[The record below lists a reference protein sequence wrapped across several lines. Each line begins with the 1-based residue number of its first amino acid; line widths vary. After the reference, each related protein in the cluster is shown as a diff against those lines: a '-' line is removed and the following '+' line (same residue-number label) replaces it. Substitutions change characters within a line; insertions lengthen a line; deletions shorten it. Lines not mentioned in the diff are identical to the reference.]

1 MKEDFMGIL
10 EGKKALITG
19 IANEKSIAYGIAKAF
34 YREGAELAFTYAN
47 EKLKSR
53 VKEIALEFGSEL
65 IFECDV
71 SKDQHVKDLAHA
83 LSSAWGKLDI
93 FVHSIA
99 FAPREEFKRGVID
112 TSREGFKIAMDISVY
127 SLIALT
133 RELLPL
139 MEGRNG
145 SIITLTYYGA
155 EKVVPHYNVMGIA
168 KAALE
173 STVRYLAYDIAKY
186 GHRINAISA
195 GPVKTLA
202 AYSITGFHLL
212 MEHTTKVNPFGRAI
226 TIEDVGDTAV
236 FLCSDWARAITGEVL
251 HVDNGYHIMGVFGR
265 EEDIKKEVFGE

>member
-1 MKEDFMGIL
+1 MGLL
-10 EGKKALITG
+10 EGKRALIMG
-19 IANEKSIAYGIAKAF
+19 VANERSIAYGIAKAF
-34 YREGAELAFTYAN
+34 HREGAELAFTYAN
-47 EKLKSR
+47 EKLKKR
-53 VKEIALEFGSEL
+53 VEEVAEEFGSNL
-65 IFECDV
+65 TFECDV
-71 SKDQHVKDLAHA
+71 SKDEHIRA
-83 LSSAWGKLDI
+83 LREWLEKNWGSLDI
-93 FVHSIA
+93 IVHSIA
-99 FAPREEFKRGVID
+99 YAPKEEFRGGVID

-139 MEGRNG
+139 MEGRSG
-145 SIITLTYYGA
+145 SIITMSYYGA

-173 STVRYLAYDIAKY
+173 CTVRYLAYDIAKY

-226 TIEDVGDTAV
+226 TIEEVGDTAV
-236 FLCSDWARAITGEVL
+236 FLCSDWARAITGEVVR
-251 HVDNGYHIMGVFGR
+251 VDNGYHIMGVFGR
-265 EEDIKKEVFGE
+265 EEEIKKEVFGKGE

>member
-1 MKEDFMGIL
+1 MGLL

-19 IANEKSIAYGIAKAF
+19 IANDRSIAYGIAKSF
-34 YREGAELAFTYAN
+34 HREGAQLAFTYAN
-47 EKLKSR
+47 DKLKKR
-53 VKEIALEFGSEL
+53 VDEVAREFGSEL
-65 IFECDV
+65 SVKCDV
-71 SKDQHVKDLAHA
+71 SLDEDITNLKNFLEE
-83 LSSAWGKLDI
+83 SWGGLDI
-93 FVHSIA
+93 IVHSIA
-99 FAPREEFKRGVID
+99 FAPKEEFKAGVID
-112 TSREGFKIAMDISVY
+112 TSREGFKVAMDISVY
-127 SLIALT
+127 SLIAMT

-145 SIITLTYYGA
+145 AIVTLSYYGA

-173 STVRYLAYDIAKY
+173 STVRYLAYDIAKH

-236 FLCSDWARAITGEVL
+236 YLCSDWSRGVTGEVI
-251 HVDNGYHIMGVFGR
+251 HVDNGYHIMGVFGK
-265 EEDIKKEVFGE
+265 EEEAKG

>member
-1 MKEDFMGIL
+1 MGL
-10 EGKKALITG
+10 LSGKKALITG
-19 IANEKSIAYGIAKAF
+19 IANERSIAYGIAKSF
-34 YREGAELAFTYAN
+34 HREGAQLAFTYAN
-47 EKLKSR
+47 DKLKKR
-53 VKEIALEFGSEL
+53 VEEIAKEFGSEL
-65 IFECDV
+65 TFKCDV
-71 SKDQHVKDLAHA
+71 SLDEDIIRLRDFLKE
-83 LSSAWGKLDI
+83 SWGGLDI
-93 FVHSIA
+93 LIHSIA
-99 FAPREEFKRGVID
+99 YAPKEEFKGGVID

-127 SLIALT
+127 SLIAMT

-145 SIITLTYYGA
+145 AVLTLSYYGA

-173 STVRYLAYDIAKY
+173 STVRYLAYDIAKK

-236 FLCSDWARAITGEVL
+236 FLCSEWSRGITGEVV
-251 HVDNGYHIMGVFGR
+251 HVDNGYHVMGVFGR
-265 EEDIKKEVFGE
+265 EEEIKEEVFKK

>member
-1 MKEDFMGIL
+1 MGLL

-19 IANEKSIAYGIAKAF
+19 VANERSIAYGIARSF
-34 YREGAELAFTYAN
+34 HREGAQLAFTYAS
-47 EKLKSR
+47 EKLKKR
-53 VKEIALEFGSEL
+53 VEEIAREFGSDL
-65 IFECDV
+65 TTKCDV
-71 SKDQHVKDLAHA
+71 SSDEEIRA
-83 LSSAWGKLDI
+83 LKELLEKNWGALDI
-93 FVHSIA
+93 IVHSIA
-99 FAPREEFKRGVID
+99 FAPKEEFKKGVID
-112 TSREGFKIAMDISVY
+112 TTREGFKIAMDISVY
-127 SLIALT
+127 SLIAMT

-145 SIITLTYYGA
+145 TIITLSYYGA

-173 STVRYLAYDIAKY
+173 STVRYLAYDVAKH

-212 MEHTTKVNPFGRAI
+212 MEHTTKVNPFGKPI
-226 TIEDVGDTAV
+226 TIDDIGDTAV
-236 FLCSDWARAITGEVL
+236 FLCSDWSRGITGEVI

-265 EEDIKKEVFGE
+265 EEEIKEEVFKK

>member
-1 MKEDFMGIL
+1 MGLL

-19 IANEKSIAYGIAKAF
+19 IANDRSIAYGIAKSF
-34 YREGAELAFTYAN
+34 SREGAELAFTYAN
-47 EKLKSR
+47 DKLKKR
-53 VKEIALEFGSEL
+53 VEEVAQEFGSNL
-65 IFECDV
+65 TVKCDV
-71 SKDQHVKDLAHA
+71 SLDEDIRSLKELLQER
-83 LSSAWGKLDI
+83 WGELDI
-93 FVHSIA
+93 LVHSIA
-99 FAPREEFKRGVID
+99 FAPKDEFKGGVID
-112 TSREGFKIAMDISVY
+112 TSREGFKVAMDISVY
-127 SLIALT
+127 SLIAMT

-139 MEGRNG
+139 MDGKEGA
-145 SIITLTYYGA
+145 IVTLSYYGA

-173 STVRYLAYDIAKY
+173 STVRYLAYDIAKH

-236 FLCSDWARAITGEVL
+236 YLCSDWSRGVTGEVI
-251 HVDNGYHIMGVFGR
+251 HVDNGYHIMGVFGKE
-265 EEDIKKEVFGE
+265 EEDKR

>member
-1 MKEDFMGIL
+1 MGLL

-19 IANEKSIAYGIAKAF
+19 IANERSIAYGIAKSF
-34 YREGAELAFTYAN
+34 HREGAQLAFTYAN
-47 EKLKSR
+47 DKLKKR
-53 VKEIALEFGSEL
+53 VEEIAKSFGSEL
-65 IFECDV
+65 TTKCDV
-71 SKDQHVKDLAHA
+71 SLDEDIVSLKDFLKE
-83 LSSAWGKLDI
+83 AWGELDI
-93 FVHSIA
+93 IVHSIA
-99 FAPREEFKRGVID
+99 FAPKDEFKGGVID
-112 TSREGFKIAMDISVY
+112 TSREGFKVAMDISVY
-127 SLIALT
+127 SLIAMT

-145 SIITLTYYGA
+145 AIVTLSYYGA

-173 STVRYLAYDIAKY
+173 STVRYLAYDIAKH

-212 MEHTTKVNPFGRAI
+212 MEHTTRVNPFGRPI

-236 FLCSDWARAITGEVL
+236 YLCSDWSRGVTGEVI
-251 HVDNGYHIMGVFGR
+251 HVDNGYHIMGVFDK
-265 EEDIKKEVFGE
+265 EEHIKKEDS

>member
-1 MKEDFMGIL
+1 MGLL

-19 IANEKSIAYGIAKAF
+19 IANERSIAYGIAKSF
-34 YREGAELAFTYAN
+34 HREGAQLAFTYAN
-47 EKLKSR
+47 DKLKKR
-53 VKEIALEFGSEL
+53 VEEIAKSFGSEL
-65 IFECDV
+65 TTKCDV
-71 SKDQHVKDLAHA
+71 SLDEDIVSLKDFLKE
-83 LSSAWGKLDI
+83 AWGELDI
-93 FVHSIA
+93 IVHSIA
-99 FAPREEFKRGVID
+99 FAPKDEFKGGVID
-112 TSREGFKIAMDISVY
+112 TSREGFKVAMDISVY
-127 SLIALT
+127 SLIAMT

-145 SIITLTYYGA
+145 AIVTLSYYGA

-173 STVRYLAYDIAKY
+173 STVRYLAYDIAKH

-212 MEHTTKVNPFGRAI
+212 MEHTTRVNPFRRPI

-236 FLCSDWARAITGEVL
+236 YLCSDWSRGVTGEVI
-251 HVDNGYHIMGVFGR
+251 HVDNGYHIMGVFDK
-265 EEDIKKEVFGE
+265 EEHIKKEDS

>member
-1 MKEDFMGIL
+1 MGLL

-19 IANEKSIAYGIAKAF
+19 IANEKSIAYGIAQAF
-34 YREGAELAFTYAN
+34 RREGAQLLLTYAN
-47 EKLKSR
+47 EKLKKR
-53 VKEIALEFGSEL
+53 VEEIAQEL
-65 IFECDV
+65 SAELTHELDV
-71 SKDQHVKDLAHA
+71 SKDEHIGALRDFVKER
-83 LSSAWGKLDI
+83 WGYLDI
-93 FVHSIA
+93 IVHSVA
-99 FAPREEFKRGVID
+99 YAPKEEFKGGVID
-112 TSREGFKIAMDISVY
+112 TSRQGFSVAMDVSVY

-139 MEGRNG
+139 MEGRKG
-145 SIITLTYYGA
+145 RIITLSYYGA

-173 STVRYLAYDIAKY
+173 CTVRYLAYDIAKH

-195 GPVKTLA
+195 GPIKTLA

-226 TIEDVGDTAV
+226 TIEEVGNTAV
-236 FLCSDWARAITGEVL
+236 YLCSELSEGVTGEVI

-265 EEDIKKEVFGE
+265 EEEIKKEVFGEAK

>member
-1 MKEDFMGIL
+1 MGIL

-34 YREGAELAFTYAN
+34 YGEGAELAFTYAN

-53 VKEIALEFGSEL
+53 VEEIAQEFESEL
-65 IFECDV
+65 TFECDV
-71 SKDQHVKDLAHA
+71 SKDQHIKDLVHA
-83 LSSAWGKLDI
+83 LGSAWGKLDI

-99 FAPREEFKRGVID
+99 FAPREEFKGGVID

-127 SLIALT
+127 SLIVLT

-212 MEHTTKVNPFGRAI
+212 MEHTTKVNPFDRAI
-226 TIEDVGDTAV
+226 TIEDVGDTAI

>member
-1 MKEDFMGIL
+1 MGL
-10 EGKKALITG
+10 LKGKRALITG
-19 IANEKSIAYGIAKAF
+19 VANERSIAYGIAKAF
-34 YREGAELAFTYAN
+34 RREGAELAFTYAN
-47 EKLKSR
+47 EKLKKKVES
-53 VKEIALEFGSEL
+53 IAQELGSEL

-71 SKDQHVKDLAHA
+71 SKDEHIKGLYDW
-83 LSSAWGKLDI
+83 LSGVWGSLDI
-93 FVHSIA
+93 ILHSIA
-99 FAPREEFKRGVID
+99 YAPKEEFKGGLID
-112 TSREGFKIAMDISVY
+112 TSRQGFSIAMDISVY

-139 MEGRNG
+139 MEGREG

-173 STVRYLAYDIAKY
+173 CTVRYLAYDIAKH

-195 GPVKTLA
+195 GPIKTLA

-212 MEHTTKVNPFGRAI
+212 MEHTIKVNPFGRAI
-226 TIEDVGDTAV
+226 TIEEVGDAAV
-236 FLCSDWARAITGEVL
+236 FLCSPWARAITGEVI

-265 EEDIKKEVFGE
+265 EEEIRKEVFGENKE

>member
-1 MKEDFMGIL
+1 MGIL

-19 IANEKSIAYGIAKAF
+19 VANEKSIAYGIAKAF
-34 YREGAELAFTYAN
+34 HREGAQLAFTYAN

-65 IFECDV
+65 VFECDV
-71 SKDQHVKDLAHA
+71 SKDEHIKDLAQA
-83 LSSAWGKLDI
+83 IGSAWGSLDI
-93 FVHSIA
+93 IVHSIA
-99 FAPREEFKRGVID
+99 FAPREEFKGGVID

-145 SIITLTYYGA
+145 AIITLTYYGA

-212 MEHTTKVNPFGRAI
+212 MEHTTKVNPFGRPI

-236 FLCSDWARAITGEVL
+236 FLCSDWARAITGEVI

-265 EEDIKKEVFGE
+265 EEEIKKEVFGG

>member
-1 MKEDFMGIL
+1 MGLL

-19 IANEKSIAYGIAKAF
+19 IANDRSIAYGIAKSF
-34 YREGAELAFTYAN
+34 HREGAELAFTYAN
-47 EKLKSR
+47 DKLKKR
-53 VKEIALEFGSEL
+53 VEEVAREFGSTLTTKYDASTDED
-65 IFECDV
+65 I
-71 SKDQHVKDLAHA
+71 LA
-83 LSSAWGKLDI
+83 LRNFLKESWGSLDI
-93 FVHSIA
+93 IVHSIA
-99 FAPREEFKRGVID
+99 FAPKEEFKGGVID
-112 TSREGFKIAMDISVY
+112 TSREGFKVAMDISVY
-127 SLIALT
+127 SLISMT

-145 SIITLTYYGA
+145 AIVTLSYYGA

-173 STVRYLAYDIAKY
+173 STVRYLAYDIAQH

-202 AYSITGFHLL
+202 AFSITGFHLL

-236 FLCSDWARAITGEVL
+236 YLCSDWSRGVTGEVV
-251 HVDNGYHIMGVFGR
+251 HVDNGYHVMGVFGK
-265 EEDIKKEVFGE
+265 EEKEEGTQK

>member
-1 MKEDFMGIL
+1 MGLL
-10 EGKKALITG
+10 EGKRALITG
-19 IANEKSIAYGIAKAF
+19 VANERSIAYGIAKAF
-34 YREGAELAFTYAN
+34 HREGAELAFTYAN
-47 EKLKSR
+47 EKLKKR
-53 VKEIALEFGSEL
+53 VEEVASEFGSNL
-65 IFECDV
+65 TFECDV
-71 SKDQHVKDLAHA
+71 SKDEHIKA
-83 LSSAWGKLDI
+83 LREWLEKNWGSLDI
-93 FVHSIA
+93 IVHSIA
-99 FAPREEFKRGVID
+99 YAPKEEFKGGVID

-127 SLIALT
+127 SLIAIT

-145 SIITLTYYGA
+145 SIITLSYYGA

-173 STVRYLAYDIAKY
+173 CTVRYLAYDIAKY

-212 MEHTTKVNPFGRAI
+212 MEHTIKVNPFGRAI

-236 FLCSDWARAITGEVL
+236 FLCSDWARAITGEVI

-265 EEDIKKEVFGE
+265 EEEIKKEVFGKSE

>member
-1 MKEDFMGIL
+1 MGIL
-10 EGKKALITG
+10 DGKRALITG

-34 YREGAELAFTYAN
+34 HREGAELAFTYAN

-53 VKEIALEFGSEL
+53 VEEIAHEFGSHL
-65 IFECDV
+65 TFECDV
-71 SKDQHVKDLAHA
+71 SKDEHIKA
-83 LSSAWGKLDI
+83 LSSALRSAWGSLDI

-99 FAPREEFKRGVID
+99 FAPREEFKGGVID
-112 TSREGFKIAMDISVY
+112 TTREGFKIAMDISVY

-139 MEGRNG
+139 MRSGG
-145 SIITLTYYGA
+145 AILTLTYYGA

-173 STVRYLAYDIAKY
+173 STVRYLAYDIAK
-186 GHRINAISA
+186 HELRINAISA

-226 TIEDVGDTAV
+226 TIEEVGDTAV
-236 FLCSDWARAITGEVL
+236 FLCSELSRAITGEVL

-265 EEDIKKEVFGE
+265 EEEIKKEVFGESS

>member
-1 MKEDFMGIL
+1 MGLL
-10 EGKKALITG
+10 EGKRALITG
-19 IANEKSIAYGIAKAF
+19 IANERSIAYGIAQAF
-34 YREGAELAFTYAN
+34 HREGAELAFTYAN
-47 EKLKSR
+47 EKLKKR
-53 VKEIALEFGSEL
+53 VEEVAEEFGSNL
-65 IFECDV
+65 TFECDV
-71 SKDQHVKDLAHA
+71 SKDEHIRA
-83 LSSAWGKLDI
+83 LREWLEKNWRNFDI
-93 FVHSIA
+93 IVHTIA
-99 FAPREEFKRGVID
+99 YAPKEEFKGGVID
-112 TSREGFKIAMDISVY
+112 TTREGFKISKDISVY

-145 SIITLTYYGA
+145 SIITLSYYGA

-173 STVRYLAYDIAKY
+173 CTVRYLAYDIAKH

-212 MEHTTKVNPFGRAI
+212 MEHTIKVNPFGRAI
-226 TIEDVGDTAV
+226 TIEEVGDTAV
-236 FLCSDWARAITGEVL
+236 FLCSDWARAITGEVV

-265 EEDIKKEVFGE
+265 EEEIKKEAFGKGE